1 MEDARAKEALRIKK
15 IEARQRAAATIP
27 SLVVGGCGLL
37 VILALVALC
46 FLSVFLMLFMVV
58 LA

>member
-15 IEARQRAAATIP
+15 IEARQRAAAAIP
-27 SLVVGGCGLL
+27 SLVVGGCGALAL
-37 VILALVALC
+37 FALVALC
-46 FLSVFLMLFMVV
+46 FLSIFVMLFMVV